1 MHDFSKV
8 LQHVN
13 EYNFFVPRP
22 KLTNDIGRWLDHVLT
37 WYYRPK
43 FHINHDI
50 YLHYGETIFLW
61 TLSKILFESCLQTFF
76 KTSMKWISYQISTS
90 YNELYLFNRGNFW
103 KGKKERE
110 RERESER
117 KNFEINLNIFISVNV
132 KCK

>member
-1 MHDFSKV
+1 MHDFSKI
-8 LQHVN
+8 LQHFN

-50 YLHYGETIFLW
+50 YLYYGETIFLW

-76 KTSMKWISYQISTS
+76 LKSLSFHCFSFVLQCLWGFENVSEHTNCQI
-90 YNELYLFNRGNFW
+90 L
-103 KGKKERE
+103 
-110 RERESER
+110 
-117 KNFEINLNIFISVNV
+117 EIFKMARRRRLIKLV
-132 KCK
+132 KHRSDKLTFT